1 MHSAKPRAALLF
13 QCRIAH
19 TGHLQPPFICIC
31 TCLSWL
37 KEIPLN
43 GLFGKRSLQISP
55 GDSPEETLTVP
66 LQDIFEIHG
75 VGDPLAGYERL
86 CEPPD
91 ADVHGPGSGLRSQA
105 GEVDWLLRED
115 VALPALALICG
126 EPETGV

>member
-1 MHSAKPRAALLF
+1 MHLIILVERDSSEWVIWEREF
-13 QCRIAH
+13 
-19 TGHLQPPFICIC
+19 TNF
-31 TCLSWL
+31 SW
-37 KEIPLN
+37 
-43 GLFGKRSLQISP
+43 GL
-55 GDSPEETLTVP
+55 PEETLTVP